1 MTAAYNDVPAGA
13 RELRGG
19 VFGRVAGFFALLD
32 RSIAAANTYEN
43 LSQLS
48 DEQLAARGLTRP
60 EIANAARKVLL
71 GEA

>member
-1 MTAAYNDVPAGA
+1 MTVAYNDLPLGA
-13 RELRGG
+13 RESRGG
-19 VFGRVAGFFALLD
+19 VFGRIAGFFNLLD

-43 LSQLS
+43 LSLLS